1 MIHETSGLDEH
12 DWLKPVVRV
21 LLMPLVG
28 ISYILVR
35 ISLVTM
41 ILLGFMLIIS
51 AISFYMVI
59 YRRRKYQT

>member
-1 MIHETSGLDEH
+1 MIHEISGLDEH

-59 YRRRKYQT
+59 YRRRKYQV